1 MSKTVLRVVLGLL
14 AIGLGIGMTM
24 LWKEL
29 RPFDTQNIIIGVG
42 ILTALAAFVAM
53 FFMTKAGGSG
63 D

>member
-29 RPFDTQNIIIGVG
+29 RPFDKQDIIIGVG